1 MDGCHPFPQ
10 VKEFILESHITMT
23 ASDLPNRYTFLE
35 FATEGHDIT
44 SHYRVIAKYAVIGE

>member
-1 MDGCHPFPQ
+1 
-10 VKEFILESHITMT
+10 MT